1 MAPVRQRFALN
12 EPGPRTTRVH
22 RVRVGYVDTDKAG
35 VVHHTVYLV
44 WLEQARIEYL
54 RAGGLDYRAFERETH
69 LALPVIE
76 ARMRYRSPARFDD
89 VLDVETW
96 VSACSRAKVVF
107 ESRIRRASREGGP
120 SEILCEG
127 IVECACVDMQAE
139 RACSM
144 PDAVRRACA

>member
-1 MAPVRQRFALN
+1 MRARFALT
-12 EPGPRTTRVH
+12 EPGPSGAVVRGH

-89 VLDVETW
+89 VLEVETW
-96 VSACSRAKVVF
+96 APTCSRAKVVF
-107 ESRIRRASREGGP
+107 QSRIRRAGSG
-120 SEILCEG
+120 EILCEG
-127 IVECACVDMQAE
+127 IVECACVDMETE

-144 PDAVRRACA
+144 PDAVRRACAGGA